1 MTTTKPTIASLIDQR
16 EFCKLFKIKIPVHEH
31 FDYYIDLIQRSGVLS
46 NVYELIEGFN
56 DYSLYVQKDTGYSS
70 VVKYKLDYAL
80 PKAVDFVKSTKAYS
94 RMEGYCAGLK
104 TQDFRSKDERK
115 ISIGIPCLSLDIKSA
130 NFSSLVYMDGDVGHE
145 FEHEWNL
152 FLTDLDIHPF
162 LARSK
167 SFRQYV
173 FGNTNPK
180 MFSKVQRE
188 LIWDLKGFL
197 QKKDVSKEGASF
209 RVNDIFIPEDHF
221 RFVSHDELV
230 ISLDMNAEFSLDGFD
245 LSLISDIEDSVNIWS
260 RRNGVPIRLTPFI
273 ETKDKEFTIREISD
287 LYGKHVRDKLMGAEG
302 SKIFLALKKH
312 ILNEPVDR
320 RDLLFKQNDSIS
332 QWVINEEDEIVQT
345 ITVRKRGFHELVDEK
360 FPEIDEGLKI
370 KFVNLAID
378 FFQNNTPA

>member
-56 DYSLYVQKDTGYSS
+56 DYSLYVQKDTEYSS
-70 VVKYKLDYAL
+70 VVKYKLNYAL

-115 ISIGIPCLSLDIKSA
+115 ISVGIPCLSLDIKSA

-180 MFSKVQRE
+180 MLSKVQRE

-197 QKKDVSKEGASF
+197 QVSL

-221 RFVSHDELV
+221 VFVSHDELI
-230 ISLDMNAEFSLDGFD
+230 ISLDMSANFRLDDGFD
-245 LSLISDIEDSVNIWS
+245 LKLISNIEDSVNIWS
-260 RRNGVPIRLTPFI
+260 RRNGVPIRLTPFV
-273 ETKDKEFTIREISD
+273 ERKEKEVIVREISD
-287 LYGKHVRDKLMGAEG
+287 LWGEHVRDELMSVEG
-302 SKIFLALKKH
+302 SKIFVALKKF
-312 ILNEPVDR
+312 ILNEPLDR
-320 RDLLFKQNDSIS
+320 RDLLFKQNDSIA
-332 QWVINEEDEIVQT
+332 QWVVNEENEIIQT
-345 ITVRKRGFHELVDEK
+345 VTVRKRGFHELVDEK